1 MTRWSL
7 ELGSG
12 YCSSS
17 LDHTGTTKGGG
28 YGSSF
33 GFEASTILNKIEV
46 LGLAGAGK
54 HGKWHRNGLKSAS
67 ESGLTIKPCG
77 PPALTLHFQFPPT
90 VPFLYVLAPGAEY
103 GQWVAKPGLPFGEDL
118 PSSWLDLLGD
128 FGQCGCAGQGLT
140 EGPHPV
146 TVDMAKIDNL
156 SMEIGRIPTD
166 LLSQI
171 R

>member
-1 MTRWSL
+1 M
-7 ELGSG
+7 
-12 YCSSS
+12 
-17 LDHTGTTKGGG
+17 

-33 GFEASTILNKIEV
+33 GFEASKILNKIV

-54 HGKWHRNGLKSAS
+54 HGKWHRNGLRSAS

-90 VPFLYVLAPGAEY
+90 VPFLYVLAPGVE
-103 GQWVAKPGLPFGEDL
+103 WVAKPGLQFGEDL

-140 EGPHPV
+140 EGGALGFAELERSIF
-146 TVDMAKIDNL
+146 DMDSSRYISSL
-156 SMEIGRIPTD
+156 PFM
-166 LLSQI
+166 
-171 R
+171 